1 MLLATSSPRANNR
14 ANNMHDHLRNE
25 YDVVGQPTPKKDG
38 ALKALGH
45 AEYADDISMPG
56 MLHGKLLRNPHP
68 HARIVRIDT
77 SRAEML
83 PGVRAVITGKE
94 FPGIKYGNLPQ
105 TRDYLPLA
113 IDTVRY
119 IGEEVAAVAAID
131 EDTAEEAL
139 DLIEVEYEL
148 LPAVFDPEEAMRP
161 GAPLL
166 HDSAPSNICAQVAF
180 EFGNV
185 DEAFFSASYIRED
198 TFDTQPV
205 KQGMLEPH
213 ACIGLWDSTGKIS
226 LWSCKMSPYVVWRQ
240 LAMGLGVELANVRV
254 VQTVV
259 GGGFSGGKQ
268 EAMPMDF
275 CAVMLSKK
283 TRRPVKIVHTM
294 DEVLT
299 IGHMRHPMKVWL
311 RTGTDKDGRILAQH
325 CKLIANGGAYSS
337 IGGFSMYL
345 AGAML
350 NIPYRVPN
358 IRYEGKRVYTNNGF
372 CGALRGH
379 TNTQICFARDSQLEL
394 IAADLSIDP
403 IDIRHRNALQPGDVT
418 PNGFRIGTFAFD
430 ECIERVVEL
439 SGWRN
444 KRGKLAKYRGIG
456 FGSGSHISGARLMGH
471 SASAAEIRLQEDGT
485 VHLTTGSTDV
495 GQGADTV
502 LSMIAAEVL
511 GVEVDAVRFAR
522 VDSDSTPVDPG
533 TFGSRVTFFT
543 GNAVKRAAED
553 ARRQLAE
560 IAAQRMKVGADDLVF
575 RRGEIINRRDDRQR
589 ISLKEAIRWGAF
601 QTGRLVISHGTY
613 SASDEKI
620 DFRTG
625 YGNLS
630 PAYNPSACAV
640 EVEVDPETGQVKIV
654 GFWGADDSGFPLNPL
669 GVKGQ
674 VIGATVMS
682 FGHALYEGLIRIDG
696 KVMNPSF
703 RDYKMP
709 LITDIPKLADFQHSN
724 VVTWESEGPFGAKE
738 AGQGAGTGVIAAL
751 ANAIYD
757 ATGVRMQSLPMS
769 PDRIR
774 FALKEREGKKYAEKE
789 FSPATE

>member
-1 MLLATSSPRANNR
+1 MRLANSSPKVGTD
-14 ANNMHDHLRNE
+14 MHDQLRNE

-38 ALKALGH
+38 ALKALGR

-56 MLHGKLLRNPHP
+56 MLHGKLLRSPHP
-68 HARIVRIDT
+68 HARIVRIDI
-77 SRAEML
+77 SRAEAL
-83 PGVRAVITGKE
+83 PGVRAIVTGKD

-113 IDTVRY
+113 VDTVRY

-148 LPAVFDPEEAMRP
+148 LPAVFDPEEAMRS

-166 HDSAPSNICAQVAF
+166 HDKVPGNISAQIAF
-180 EFGNV
+180 EFGEV
-185 DEAFFSASYIRED
+185 DAAFSRADYVRED
-198 TFDTQPV
+198 IFETQPV

-213 ACIGLWDSTGKIS
+213 ACVGLWDNSGKIS
-226 LWSCKMSPYVVWRQ
+226 LWACKMSPYVVWRQ
-240 LAMGLGVELANVRV
+240 LAMGLGVELGNVRI
-254 VQTVV
+254 VQTFV

-283 TRRPVKIVHTM
+283 TGRPVKLVHTM

-299 IGHMRHPMKVWL
+299 IGHMRHPMKIWL
-311 RTGTDKDGRILAQH
+311 RTGMDKDGRLLAQH

-350 NIPYRVPN
+350 NIPYRIPN
-358 IRYEGKRVYTNNGF
+358 IRYEAKRVYTNNGF

-394 IAADLSIDP
+394 IAADLGVDP
-403 IDIRHRNALQPGDVT
+403 IEIRHRNALQPGDET
-418 PNGFRIGTFAFD
+418 ANGFRIGTFAFD
-430 ECIERVVEL
+430 ECIDRVVEL
-439 SGWRN
+439 SGWRE
-444 KRGKLAKYRGIG
+444 KHGKLPKYRGIG
-456 FGSGSHISGARLMGH
+456 FGCGSHISGARLMGH
-471 SASAAEIRLQEDGT
+471 SASAAEIRVQEDGT
-485 VHLTTGSTDV
+485 VQLTTGSTDV

-511 GVEVDAVRFAR
+511 GVGVDDVRFAR
-522 VDSDSTPVDPG
+522 VDSESTPVDPG

-560 IAAQRMKVGADDLVF
+560 IAGKRMQVNPDDLVF
-575 RRGEIINRRDDRQR
+575 RRREIINRLDDHQR
-589 ISLKEAIRWGAF
+589 MSFKEAVRWGIF
-601 QTGRLVISHGTY
+601 QTGQLVISHGVY
-613 SASDEKI
+613 AAGDEKI

-625 YGNLS
+625 HGNLS

-640 EVEVDPETGQVKIV
+640 EVEVDPETGQVKVV

-669 GVKGQ
+669 AVKGQ

-682 FGHALYEGLIRIDG
+682 FGPALYETLVRVDG
-696 KVMNPSF
+696 RVMNPSF

-709 LITDIPKLADFQHSN
+709 LTTDIPKLADFQHSN
-724 VVTWESEGPFGAKE
+724 VITWEPEGPFGAKE

-757 ATGVRMQSLPMS
+757 ATGVRMKSLPMS
-769 PDRIR
+769 PDRIF
-774 FALKEREGKKYAEKE
+774 FALKQKNEKE
-789 FSPATE
+789 RAGKESSVAAE

>member
-1 MLLATSSPRANNR
+1 MSDP
-14 ANNMHDHLRNE
+14 LRNA
-25 YDVVGQPTPKKDG
+25 YDVVGQPTPKKD
-38 ALKALGH
+38 APLKVAGR
-45 AEYADDISMPG
+45 AEYADDIAMPG
-56 MLHGKLLRNPHP
+56 MLHGKLLRSPHP
-68 HARIVRIDT
+68 HARILRIDT
-77 SRAEML
+77 RRAAAL
-83 PGVRAVITGKE
+83 PGVRAVIGGKD
-94 FPGIKYGNLPQ
+94 FPGIRYGNLPT

-113 IDTVRY
+113 LDRVRY

-139 DLIEVEYEL
+139 DLIEVEYEP
-148 LPAVFDPEEAMRP
+148 LPAVFDPEAAMAP

-166 HDSAPSNICAQVAF
+166 HEKAAGNISAEVAF
-180 EFGNV
+180 EFGKV
-185 DEAFFSASYIRED
+185 DEAFAGADYVRED
-198 TFDTQPV
+198 MFETQPV

-213 ACIGLWDSTGKIS
+213 ACIGLWDASGRIT

-240 LAMGLGVELANVRV
+240 LAMGLGVEVGDVRV
-254 VQTVV
+254 VQTFV

-283 TRRPVKIVHTM
+283 TGRPVKIVHTM
-294 DEVLT
+294 EEVLT
-299 IGHMRHPMKVWL
+299 IGHMRHPMKLWF
-311 RTGTDKDGRILAQH
+311 RTGTDRSGRIRGQH
-325 CKLIANGGAYSS
+325 CRIIANGGAYSS

-350 NIPYRVPN
+350 NIPYRIPHL
-358 IRYEGKRVYTNNGF
+358 RYESKRVYTNNGF

-379 TNTQICFARDSQLEL
+379 TNTQICFARDSQLDM
-394 IAADLSIDP
+394 IAADLGIDL
-403 IDIRHRNALQPGDVT
+403 IEIRHRNALQPGEKT
-418 PNGFRIGTFAFD
+418 ANGFRIGTFAFD
-430 ECIERVVEL
+430 ECIDKVVEL
-439 SGWRN
+439 SGWRER
-444 KRGKLAKYRGIG
+444 RGKLPKNRGLG
-456 FGSGSHISGARLMGH
+456 FGCGSHISGARLMGH
-471 SASAAEIRLQEDGT
+471 SASAAEIRVQEDGT
-485 VHLTTGSTDV
+485 IHLATGSTDA

-511 GVEVDAVRFAR
+511 GVTVDDVRFAR

-560 IAAQRMKVGADDLVF
+560 IAGQRLKVDPANLVF
-575 RRGEIINRRDDRQR
+575 RGREIINRADDRQR
-589 ISLKEAIRWGAF
+589 IPLKDAVRWGAF

-613 SASDEKI
+613 SASEEQI

-669 GVKGQ
+669 AVKGQ

-682 FGHALYEGLIRIDG
+682 FGPALFEGLVRVDG
-696 KVMNPSF
+696 QVMNPSF

-709 LITDIPKLADFQHSN
+709 LTTDVPKLAEFQHNN
-724 VVTWESEGPFGAKE
+724 VVTWEDEGPFGAKE
-738 AGQGAGTGVIAAL
+738 AGQGAGTGVIAAI

-757 ATGVRMQSLPMS
+757 ATGVRLNSLPMT
-769 PDRIR
+769 PDRILL
-774 FALKEREGKKYAEKE
+774 ALHQKREAKSYEAN
-789 FSPATE
+789 ATAAPTDKTSATARSC

>member
-1 MLLATSSPRANNR
+1 
-14 ANNMHDHLRNE
+14 MHNQFRNE
-25 YDVVGQPTPKKDG
+25 YDVVGHPTPKKDG
-38 ALKALGH
+38 APKALGR
-45 AEYADDISMPG
+45 AEYADDLSMPG
-56 MLHGKLLRNPHP
+56 MLHGKLLRSPHP
-68 HARIVRIDT
+68 HAKIVRIDT
-77 SRAEML
+77 SRAAAL
-83 PGVRAVITGKE
+83 PGVRAVVTGKD
-94 FPGIKYGNLPQ
+94 FPGVKYGNLPQ

-119 IGEEVAAVAAID
+119 IGEEVAAVAAVD
-131 EDTAEEAL
+131 EDTAEDAL
-139 DLIEVEYEL
+139 DLIDVEYEP
-148 LPAVFDPEEAMRP
+148 LPAVFDPEQAMRP
-161 GAPLL
+161 GAPRL
-166 HDSAPSNICAQVAF
+166 HDKAPANVSAEVAF
-180 EFGNV
+180 EFGDV
-185 DEAFFSASYIRED
+185 DKAFAAAHYVRED
-198 TFDTQPV
+198 VYETQAV

-213 ACIGLWDSTGKIS
+213 ACIGLWDSAGKIS

-240 LAMGLGVELANVRV
+240 LAMGLGVELGSVRV

-283 TRRPVKIVHTM
+283 SGRPVKIVHTM

-299 IGHMRHPMKVWL
+299 IGHMRHPMKLWL
-311 RTGTDKDGRILAQH
+311 RTGTDKEGRILAQH

-350 NIPYRVPN
+350 NIPYRIAN
-358 IRYEGKRVYTNNGF
+358 IRYEAKRIYTNNGF

-394 IAADLSIDP
+394 IAEHLRIDP

-418 PNGFRIGTFAFD
+418 QNGFRIGTFAFD
-430 ECIERVVEL
+430 ECIDRVVEL
-439 SGWRN
+439 SGWHK
-444 KRGKLAKYRGIG
+444 KRGKLPKYRGIG
-456 FGSGSHISGARLMGH
+456 FGCGSHISGARLMGH
-471 SASAAEIRLQEDGT
+471 SASAAQIRVQEDGT

-511 GVEVDAVRFAR
+511 GVGVDDVRFSL

-560 IAAQRMKVGADDLVF
+560 IAGARMKVNPEDLVF
-575 RRGEIINRRDDRQR
+575 RNREIINRHDDRQR
-589 ISLKEAIRWGAF
+589 IPLKEAVRWGAF
-601 QTGRLVISHGTY
+601 QTGQMVISHATY
-613 SASDEKI
+613 AAGDEKI

-625 YGNLS
+625 HGNLS

-682 FGHALYEGLIRIDG
+682 FGHALYETLVRIDG
-696 KVMNPSF
+696 RVMNPSF

-709 LITDIPKLADFQHSN
+709 LTTDIPKLADFQHSN
-724 VVTWESEGPFGAKE
+724 VVTWEPEGPFGAKE

-757 ATGVRMQSLPMS
+757 ATGVRMSNLPMS

-774 FALKEREGKKYAEKE
+774 LAIKQRTADDRIG
-789 FSPATE
+789 TEPLVAAK

>member
-1 MLLATSSPRANNR
+1 
-14 ANNMHDHLRNE
+14 MHNQFRNE
-25 YDVVGQPTPKKDG
+25 YDVVGHPTPKKDG
-38 ALKALGH
+38 ALKALGR
-45 AEYADDISMPG
+45 AEYADDLSMPG
-56 MLHGKLLRNPHP
+56 MLHGKLLRSPHP
-68 HARIVRIDT
+68 HAKIVRIDT
-77 SRAEML
+77 SRAAAL
-83 PGVRAVITGKE
+83 PGVRAVVTGKD
-94 FPGIKYGNLPQ
+94 FPGVKYGNLPQ

-119 IGEEVAAVAAID
+119 IGEEVAAVAAVD
-131 EDTAEEAL
+131 EDTAEDAL
-139 DLIEVEYEL
+139 DLIDVEYEPL
-148 LPAVFDPEEAMRP
+148 AAVFDPEQAMRP
-161 GAPLL
+161 GAPRL
-166 HDSAPSNICAQVAF
+166 HDKAPANVSAEVAF
-180 EFGNV
+180 EFGDV
-185 DEAFFSASYIRED
+185 DKAFAAAHYVRED
-198 TFDTQPV
+198 VYETQAV

-213 ACIGLWDSTGKIS
+213 ACIGLWDSAGKIS

-240 LAMGLGVELANVRV
+240 LAMGLGVELGSVRV

-283 TRRPVKIVHTM
+283 SGRPVKIVHTM

-299 IGHMRHPMKVWL
+299 IGHMRHPMKLWL
-311 RTGTDKDGRILAQH
+311 RTGTDKEGRILAQH

-350 NIPYRVPN
+350 NIPYRIPN
-358 IRYEGKRVYTNNGF
+358 IRYEAKRIYTNNGF

-394 IAADLSIDP
+394 IAEHLRIDP

-430 ECIERVVEL
+430 ECIDRVVEL
-439 SGWRN
+439 SGWHK
-444 KRGKLAKYRGIG
+444 KRGKLPKYRGLG
-456 FGSGSHISGARLMGH
+456 FGCGSHISGARLMGH
-471 SASAAEIRLQEDGT
+471 SASAAQIRVQEDGT

-511 GVEVDAVRFAR
+511 GVGVDDVRFSL

-560 IAAQRMKVGADDLVF
+560 IAGARMKVNPEDLVF
-575 RRGEIINRRDDRQR
+575 RNREIINRHDDRQR
-589 ISLKEAIRWGAF
+589 ISLKEAVRWGAF
-601 QTGRLVISHGTY
+601 QTGQMVISHATY
-613 SASDEKI
+613 AAGDEKI

-625 YGNLS
+625 HGNLS

-682 FGHALYEGLIRIDG
+682 FGHALYETLVRIDG
-696 KVMNPSF
+696 RVMNPSF

-709 LITDIPKLADFQHSN
+709 LTTDIPKLADFQHSN
-724 VVTWESEGPFGAKE
+724 VVTWEPEGPFGAKE

-757 ATGVRMQSLPMS
+757 ATGVRMSNLPMS

-774 FALKEREGKKYAEKE
+774 LAIKQRTADDRIG
-789 FSPATE
+789 TEPLVAAK

>member
-1 MLLATSSPRANNR
+1 MNSPV
-14 ANNMHDHLRNE
+14 RNTF
-25 YDVVGQPTPKKDG
+25 DVVGQPTPKKDG
-38 ALKALGH
+38 IPKACGQ
-45 AEYADDISMPG
+45 AEYADDLSMPG
-56 MLHGKLLRNPHP
+56 MLHGKLLRSPHA

-77 SRAEML
+77 TRAKAL
-83 PGVRAVITGKE
+83 PGVRAVITGGD
-94 FPGIKYGNLPQ
+94 FPGVKYGNLPQ

-113 IDTVRY
+113 LDVVRY
-119 IGEEVAAVAAID
+119 IGEEVAAVAAVD

-139 DLIEVEYEL
+139 DLIDVEYEP
-148 LPAVFDPEEAMRP
+148 LPAVFDPDEAMKP
-161 GAPLL
+161 GAPLV
-166 HDSAPSNICAQVAF
+166 HDKVANNISAKTAF
-180 EFGNV
+180 EFGKV
-185 DEAFFSASYIRED
+185 DEAFTHADYVRED
-198 TFDTQPV
+198 VYETQPV

-213 ACIGLWDSTGKIS
+213 ACIGLWDATGKVS

-240 LAMGLGVELANVRV
+240 LAMGLGLELRNVRV

-283 TRRPVKIVHTM
+283 TGRPVKIVHTM

-299 IGHMRHPMKVWL
+299 IGHMRHPMKIWL
-311 RTGTDKDGRILAQH
+311 RTATDKSGRILAQH
-325 CKLIANGGAYSS
+325 CRMVANGGAYSS

-350 NIPYRVPN
+350 NIPYRIPN
-358 IRYEGKRVYTNNGF
+358 LRYEAYRVYTNNGF

-379 TNTQICFARDSQLEL
+379 TNTQICFARDCQLEL
-394 IAADLSIDP
+394 IAVDLGIDP

-418 PNGFRIGTFAFD
+418 ANGFRIGTFAFD
-430 ECIERVVEL
+430 ECIDRVAQL
-439 SGWRN
+439 SGWRE
-444 KRGKLAKYRGIG
+444 KRGRLPKYRGIG
-456 FGSGSHISGARLMGH
+456 FGCGSHISGARLMGH
-471 SASAAEIRLQEDGT
+471 SASAAEIRIQEDGT

-511 GVEVDAVRFAR
+511 GVSVDDVRYIR

-553 ARRQLAE
+553 ARRQLAM
-560 IAAQRMKVGADDLVF
+560 IAAERLGANPDDLVF
-575 RRGEIINRRDDRQR
+575 RNREIVNRHDDRQR
-589 ISLKEAIRWGAF
+589 ISLKEAVRWGAF
-601 QTGRLVISHGTY
+601 QTGRLIISHGTY
-613 SASDEKI
+613 AAGDEKI

-625 YGNLS
+625 HGNLS

-640 EVEVDPETGQVKIV
+640 EVEVDPDTGQVKIV
-654 GFWGADDSGFPLNPL
+654 GFWGADDSGFPINPM

-682 FGHALYEGLIRIDG
+682 FGHALFETLIRIDG

-709 LITDIPKLADFQHSN
+709 LMTDIPRLANFGHDN
-724 VVTWESEGPFGAKE
+724 VITFEPEGPFGAKE

-757 ATGVRMQSLPMS
+757 ATGVRLNCLPMS
-769 PDRIR
+769 PDRIL
-774 FALKEREGKKYAEKE
+774 FALRQKEESAGAPSEVAAE
-789 FSPATE
+789 

>member
-1 MLLATSSPRANNR
+1 MNSPV
-14 ANNMHDHLRNE
+14 RNTF
-25 YDVVGQPTPKKDG
+25 DVVGQPTPKKDG
-38 ALKALGH
+38 IPKACGQ
-45 AEYADDISMPG
+45 AEYADDLSMPG
-56 MLHGKLLRNPHP
+56 MLHGKLLRSPHA

-77 SRAEML
+77 TRAKAL
-83 PGVRAVITGKE
+83 PGVRAVITGAD
-94 FPGIKYGNLPQ
+94 FPGVKYGNLPQ

-113 IDTVRY
+113 LDVVRY
-119 IGEEVAAVAAID
+119 IGEEVAAVAAVD

-139 DLIEVEYEL
+139 DLIDVEYEP
-148 LPAVFDPEEAMRP
+148 LPAVFDPDEAMKP
-161 GAPLL
+161 GAPLV
-166 HDSAPSNICAQVAF
+166 HDKVANNISAKTAF
-180 EFGNV
+180 EFGKV
-185 DEAFFSASYIRED
+185 DEAFTHADYVRED
-198 TFDTQPV
+198 VYETQPV

-213 ACIGLWDSTGKIS
+213 ACIGLWDATGKVS

-240 LAMGLGVELANVRV
+240 LAMGLGLELRNVRV

-283 TRRPVKIVHTM
+283 TGRPVKIVHTM

-299 IGHMRHPMKVWL
+299 IGHMRHPMKIWL
-311 RTGTDKDGRILAQH
+311 RTATDKSGRILAQH
-325 CKLIANGGAYSS
+325 CKMVANGGAYSS

-350 NIPYRVPN
+350 NIPYRIPN
-358 IRYEGKRVYTNNGF
+358 LRYEAYRVYTNNGF

-394 IAADLSIDP
+394 IAVDLGIDP

-418 PNGFRIGTFAFD
+418 ANGFRIGTFAFD
-430 ECIERVVEL
+430 ECIDRVVQL
-439 SGWRN
+439 SGWRE
-444 KRGKLAKYRGIG
+444 KRGRLPKYRGIG
-456 FGSGSHISGARLMGH
+456 FGCGSHISGARLMGH
-471 SASAAEIRLQEDGT
+471 SASAAEIRIQEDGT

-511 GVEVDAVRFAR
+511 GVSVDDVRYIR

-553 ARRQLAE
+553 ARRQLAM
-560 IAAQRMKVGADDLVF
+560 IAAERLGANPDDLVF
-575 RRGEIINRRDDRQR
+575 RNREIVNRHDDQQR
-589 ISLKEAIRWGAF
+589 ISLKEAVRWGAF
-601 QTGRLVISHGTY
+601 QTGRLIISHGTY
-613 SASDEKI
+613 AAGDEKI

-625 YGNLS
+625 HGNLS

-640 EVEVDPETGQVKIV
+640 EVEVDPDTGQVKIV
-654 GFWGADDSGFPLNPL
+654 GFWGADDSGFPINPM

-682 FGHALYEGLIRIDG
+682 FGHALFETLIRIDG

-709 LITDIPKLADFQHSN
+709 LMTDIPRLANFRHDN
-724 VVTWESEGPFGAKE
+724 VITFEPEGPFGAKE

-757 ATGVRMQSLPMS
+757 ATGARLNCLPMS
-769 PDRIR
+769 PDRIL
-774 FALKEREGKKYAEKE
+774 FALRQKEESAGAPSEVAAE
-789 FSPATE
+789 

>member
-1 MLLATSSPRANNR
+1 
-14 ANNMHDHLRNE
+14 MHDQLRNE
-25 YDVVGQPTPKKDG
+25 YDVIGQPTPKKDG
-38 ALKALGH
+38 TLKALGS

-56 MLHGKLLRNPHP
+56 MLHGKLLRSPHS
-68 HARIVRIDT
+68 HARIVRIET
-77 SRAEML
+77 SRAEAL
-83 PGVRAVITGKE
+83 PGVRAIVTGKD
-94 FPGIKYGNLPQ
+94 FPGVKYGNLPQ

-113 IDTVRY
+113 VDTVRY

-139 DLIEVEYEL
+139 DLIEVEYEP

-166 HDSAPSNICAQVAF
+166 HDKAPGNISAQVAF
-180 EFGNV
+180 EFGEV
-185 DEAFFSASYIRED
+185 DDAFSRADYVRED
-198 TFDTQPV
+198 TFETQPV

-213 ACIGLWDSTGKIS
+213 ACVGLWDNTGKIS
-226 LWSCKMSPYVVWRQ
+226 LWACKMSPYVVWRQ
-240 LAMGLGVELANVRV
+240 LAMGLGVELGKVRV
-254 VQTVV
+254 VQTFV

-283 TRRPVKIVHTM
+283 TGRPVKLVHTM

-299 IGHMRHPMKVWL
+299 IGHMRHPMKIWL
-311 RTGTDKDGRILAQH
+311 RTGTDKDGRMLAQH
-325 CKLIANGGAYSS
+325 CKMIANGGAYSS

-350 NIPYRVPN
+350 NIPYRIPN
-358 IRYEGKRVYTNNGF
+358 IRYEAKRVYTNNGF

-394 IAADLSIDP
+394 IAADLGVDP
-403 IDIRHRNALQPGDVT
+403 IDIRHRNALQPGDTT

-430 ECIERVVEL
+430 ECIDRVVEL
-439 SGWRN
+439 SGWRE
-444 KRGKLAKYRGIG
+444 KRGKLPKYRGIG
-456 FGSGSHISGARLMGH
+456 FGCGSHISGARLMGH
-471 SASAAEIRLQEDGT
+471 SASAAEIRVQEDGT
-485 VHLTTGSTDV
+485 VQLTTGSTDV

-511 GVEVDAVRFAR
+511 GVGVDDVRFAR

-560 IAAQRMKVGADDLVF
+560 IVGKRMKVNPDDLLF
-575 RRGEIINRRDDRQR
+575 RRREIINRLDDRQR
-589 ISLKEAIRWGAF
+589 MSLKEAVRLGAF
-601 QTGRLVISHGTY
+601 QTGQLVISHGTY
-613 SASDEKI
+613 AAGDEKI

-625 YGNLS
+625 HGNLS

-640 EVEVDPETGQVKIV
+640 EVEVDPETGQVKVV

-669 GVKGQ
+669 AVKGQ

-682 FGHALYEGLIRIDG
+682 FGPALYETLVRIDG
-696 KVMNPSF
+696 RVMNPSF

-709 LITDIPKLADFQHSN
+709 LTTDIPKLANFQHSN
-724 VVTWESEGPFGAKE
+724 VVTWEAEGPFGAKE

-751 ANAIYD
+751 ANAVYD
-757 ATGVRMQSLPMS
+757 ATGVRMKSVPMS
-769 PDRIR
+769 PDRIF
-774 FALKEREGKKYAEKE
+774 FALKQKNEKQRAEEKPSVAVE
-789 FSPATE
+789 

>member
-1 MLLATSSPRANNR
+1 
-14 ANNMHDHLRNE
+14 MHDQLRNE
-25 YDVVGQPTPKKDG
+25 YDVIGQPTPKKDG
-38 ALKALGH
+38 TLKALGS

-56 MLHGKLLRNPHP
+56 MLHGKLLRSPHS

-77 SRAEML
+77 SRAAVL
-83 PGVRAVITGKE
+83 SGVRAIVTGKD
-94 FPGIKYGNLPQ
+94 FPGVKYGNLPQ

-113 IDTVRY
+113 VDTVRY

-139 DLIEVEYEL
+139 DLIEVEYEP

-166 HDSAPSNICAQVAF
+166 HDKAPGNISAQVAF
-180 EFGNV
+180 EFGEV
-185 DEAFFSASYIRED
+185 DNAFSRADYVRED
-198 TFDTQPV
+198 AFETQPV

-213 ACIGLWDSTGKIS
+213 ACVGLWDNSGKIS
-226 LWSCKMSPYVVWRQ
+226 LWACKMSPYVVWRQ
-240 LAMGLGVELANVRV
+240 LAMGLGVELGKVRV
-254 VQTVV
+254 VQTFV

-283 TRRPVKIVHTM
+283 TGRPVKLVHTM

-299 IGHMRHPMKVWL
+299 IGHMRHPMKIWL
-311 RTGTDKDGRILAQH
+311 RTGTDKNGRILAQH
-325 CKLIANGGAYSS
+325 CKMVANGGAYSS

-350 NIPYRVPN
+350 NIPYRIPN
-358 IRYEGKRVYTNNGF
+358 IRYEATRFYTNNGF

-394 IAADLSIDP
+394 IAADLGVDP
-403 IDIRHRNALQPGDVT
+403 IDIRHRNALQPGDTT

-430 ECIERVVEL
+430 ECIDRVVEL
-439 SGWRN
+439 SGWRE
-444 KRGKLAKYRGIG
+444 KRDKLPNYRGIG
-456 FGSGSHISGARLMGH
+456 FGCGSHISGARLMGH
-471 SASAAEIRLQEDGT
+471 SASAAEIRVQEDGT
-485 VHLTTGSTDV
+485 VQLTTGSTDV

-511 GVEVDAVRFAR
+511 GVGVDDVRFAR

-560 IAAQRMKVGADDLVF
+560 IAGKRMKVNPDDLLF
-575 RRGEIINRRDDRQR
+575 RRREIINRLDDRQR
-589 ISLKEAIRWGAF
+589 MSLKEAVRLGAF
-601 QTGRLVISHGTY
+601 QTGQLVISHGTY
-613 SASDEKI
+613 AAGDEKI

-625 YGNLS
+625 HGNLS

-640 EVEVDPETGQVKIV
+640 EVEVDPETGQVKVV

-669 GVKGQ
+669 AVKGQ

-682 FGHALYEGLIRIDG
+682 FGPALYETLVRIDG
-696 KVMNPSF
+696 RVMNPSF

-709 LITDIPKLADFQHSN
+709 LTTDIPKLANFQHSN
-724 VVTWESEGPFGAKE
+724 VVTWEAEGPFGAKE

-757 ATGVRMQSLPMS
+757 ATGVRMKSLPMS
-769 PDRIR
+769 PDRIF
-774 FALKEREGKKYAEKE
+774 FALKEKNEKQRAKKKP
-789 FSPATE
+789 SVVVK

>member
-1 MLLATSSPRANNR
+1 
-14 ANNMHDHLRNE
+14 MHNLRNE
-25 YDVVGQPTPKKDG
+25 YDVVGHPTPKKDG
-38 ALKALGH
+38 ALKALGS
-45 AEYADDISMPG
+45 AQYADDLSMPG

-68 HARIVRIDT
+68 HARIVRIDI
-77 SRAEML
+77 SRAAAL
-83 PGVRAVITGKE
+83 PGVRAVITGKD
-94 FPGIKYGNLPQ
+94 FPGVKYGNLPQ

-113 IDTVRY
+113 VDTVRY
-119 IGEEVAAVAAID
+119 VGEEVAAVAAID
-131 EDTAEEAL
+131 EDTAEDAL
-139 DLIEVEYEL
+139 DLIEVEYEP
-148 LPAVFDPEEAMRP
+148 LPAVFDPDDAMRP

-166 HDSAPSNICAQVAF
+166 HEKAAGNVCAEVAF
-180 EFGNV
+180 EFGEV
-185 DEAFFSASYIRED
+185 DKAFSNAHYVRED
-198 TFDTQPV
+198 LYETQPV

-213 ACIGLWDSTGKIS
+213 ACIGLWDTTGKIS

-240 LAMGLGVELANVRV
+240 LAMGLGVDVGSVRV

-283 TRRPVKIVHTM
+283 TGRPVKIVHTM

-299 IGHMRHPMKVWL
+299 IGHMRHPMTVWL
-311 RTGTDKDGRILAQH
+311 RTATDKDGRLLAQH

-350 NIPYRVPN
+350 NIPYRIPN
-358 IRYEGKRVYTNNGF
+358 IRYEAKRIYTNNGF

-394 IAADLSIDP
+394 IAADLGLDP

-418 PNGFRIGTFAFD
+418 ANGFRIGTFAFD
-430 ECIERVVEL
+430 ECIDRVVQL

-444 KRGKLAKYRGIG
+444 KAGKLPKYRGIG
-456 FGSGSHISGARLMGH
+456 LGCGSHISGARLMGH
-471 SASAAEIRLQEDGT
+471 SASVAQIRVQEDGT
-485 VHLTTGSTDV
+485 VQLTTGSTDV

-511 GVEVDAVRFAR
+511 GVGVDDVRFAL

-553 ARRQLAE
+553 ARRQIAE
-560 IAAQRMKVGADDLVF
+560 IAAARMKVNPDDLVF
-575 RRGEIINRRDDRQR
+575 RNREIINRHDDRQR
-589 ISLKEAIRWGAF
+589 MSLKEAVRWGAF
-601 QTGRLVISHGTY
+601 QTGQMVISHGTY
-613 SASDEKI
+613 AAGDEKI

-625 YGNLS
+625 QGNLS

-640 EVEVDPETGQVKIV
+640 EVEVDPETWQVKVV

-669 GVKGQ
+669 AVKGQ

-682 FGHALYEGLIRIDG
+682 FGHALYETLVRIDG
-696 KVMNPSF
+696 RVMNPSF

-709 LITDIPKLADFQHSN
+709 LATDVPKLSEFQHSN
-724 VVTWESEGPFGAKE
+724 VITWEPEGPFGAKE

-757 ATGVRMQSLPMS
+757 ATGVRMNSLPMT
-769 PDRIR
+769 PERICS
-774 FALKEREGKKYAEKE
+774 ALKQMKEEQRAGTKIAAPAE
-789 FSPATE
+789 